1 MENNLNFLV
10 DSHCHLIFDDYKDDI
25 EQVIERAFDAG
36 VKGLVVISTQE
47 KEFNSIVD
55 IYISETYET
64 YKTYE
69 KPQIRAEGAQN
80 FGVGN
85 FANKPPPL
93 VNLDFKT
100 RGGAYLEEFI

>member
-47 KEFNSIVD
+47 KEFDSI
-55 IYISETYET
+55 I
-64 YKTYE
+64 
-69 KPQIRAEGAQN
+69 N
-80 FGVGN
+80 FKN
-85 FANKPPPL
+85 NHL
-93 VNLDFKT
+93 
-100 RGGAYLEEFI
+100 

>member
-47 KEFNSIVD
+47 KEFDSI
-55 IYISETYET
+55 INLSEKYDL
-64 YKTYE
+64 KWSH
-69 KPQIRAEGAQN
+69 
-80 FGVGN
+80 
-85 FANKPPPL
+85 
-93 VNLDFKT
+93 
-100 RGGAYLEEFI
+100 